1 MSDFSL
7 SSRIAAKIFYFFLMQ
22 RYHSNSIRC
31 VSPPLGYTSPSRLRD
46 WMSSLWMSLGQPN
59 DGNFNTWTEMSAT
72 NLTGCL
78 REAAI
83 QAHVRCTESGS
94 AHWAVRV
101 SIWRRRIHRLFLF
114 SSFLFFFGAS
124 VREPS
129 GDRLVTQRPR
139 VSTREYGSWNRTGE
153 RGRSGDMSEMVK
165 QKQRDASS
173 LTECQGTLIWESF
186 SKAVYSL
193 KNRACSSFR
202 G

>member
-7 SSRIAAKIFYFFLMQ
+7 SSRIAAKFFYFFLMQ

-94 AHWAVRV
+94 THWAVRV

-173 LTECQGTLIWESF
+173 LTESQGTLIWESF

>member
-1 MSDFSL
+1 MTFH
-7 SSRIAAKIFYFFLMQ
+7 SRFGSQLNIFFKMQ

-31 VSPPLGYTSPSRLRD
+31 VSPPLGYTSPSRLCD

-83 QAHVRCTESGS
+83 QGGVQKAEAPIGLFAYPSDEGGS
-94 AHWAVRV
+94 TGF
-101 SIWRRRIHRLFLF
+101 SFFLLFF
-114 SSFLFFFGAS
+114 FFFGAS

-139 VSTREYGSWNRTGE
+139 VSTREYGGWNRTGE

-173 LTECQGTLIWESF
+173 LTESQGTLIWESF

>member
-1 MSDFSL
+1 
-7 SSRIAAKIFYFFLMQ
+7 MQ

-114 SSFLFFFGAS
+114 SSFLFFGAS

-173 LTECQGTLIWESF
+173 LTESQGTLIWESF

>member
-1 MSDFSL
+1 MNGNVSDESHWL
-7 SSRIAAKIFYFFLMQ
+7 PPWGCHSGTCEVYRKRKRPLGCSRIHLTKEDPQAFPFF
-22 RYHSNSIRC
+22 
-31 VSPPLGYTSPSRLRD
+31 
-46 WMSSLWMSLGQPN
+46 
-59 DGNFNTWTEMSAT
+59 F
-72 NLTGCL
+72 
-78 REAAI
+78 
-83 QAHVRCTESGS
+83 
-94 AHWAVRV
+94 
-101 SIWRRRIHRLFLF
+101 F
-114 SSFLFFFGAS
+114 SFFFGAS

-139 VSTREYGSWNRTGE
+139 VSTREYGGWNRTGE

-173 LTECQGTLIWESF
+173 LTESQGTLIWEGF

>member
-7 SSRIAAKIFYFFLMQ
+7 WSRIAAKFFYFFLMQ

-114 SSFLFFFGAS
+114 SSFLFFFWCLGTGA
-124 VREPS
+124 EWGPA
-129 GDRLVTQRPR
+129 GNAAAAGLHPR
-139 VSTREYGSWNRTGE
+139 VWQLESHWRAGE
-153 RGRSGDMSEMVK
+153 KRRHVRDGETETKRRKFFNWKSGHFNLGEF
-165 QKQRDASS
+165 
-173 LTECQGTLIWESF
+173 L
-186 SKAVYSL
+186 
-193 KNRACSSFR
+193 
-202 G
+202 